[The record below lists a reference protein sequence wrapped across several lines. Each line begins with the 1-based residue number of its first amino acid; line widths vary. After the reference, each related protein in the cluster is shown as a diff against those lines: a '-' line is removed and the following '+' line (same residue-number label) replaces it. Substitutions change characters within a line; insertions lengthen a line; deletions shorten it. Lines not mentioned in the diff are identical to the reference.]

1 MLGIFCKDAKG
12 EQTQPHQLVL
22 WTSLPMA
29 CGRGAHLRSVWTGR
43 LKLRTEDQ
51 RTERGHIREHKR
63 GILFRSSVCVVV
75 GGKRQDSVQ
84 AGWQVCWCEMGMTTT
99 QTMCP
104 SEPALHSELRRA
116 GGRPGGR
123 RASTLGGL
131 LVALPQEASRS
142 VPVSVL
148 IGLAVRR
155 ATGELA
161 SSTVSSAVL
170 FLLNP
175 GREVLRKA
183 TLVNAEPCIRS
194 WSATLR
200 RVCSAVAES
209 DCSIGSSRDFGE
221 VGDRDVCGLLA
232 PAELSC
238 DSLPPSVPGHAASEA
253 PCRNSSTGPRHFLGL
268 VSWLR
273 GPTCCIPTFLQPHI
287 VPRGRKLA
295 ILIVALE
302 TSQAS
307 KKQTGQC
314 RTKGHLTRTQ

>member
-1 MLGIFCKDAKG
+1 MLGIFCKDAQG
-12 EQTQPHQLVL
+12 GQTQPHQLVL

-63 GILFRSSVCVVV
+63 GILFRWSVCVVV

-104 SEPALHSELRRA
+104 SEPALHSELRR
-116 GGRPGGR
+116 GR
-123 RASTLGGL
+123 RQTWRQAGKYLGGGL

-175 GREVLRKA
+175 GREVLSCARRRWSTQSPAFALGPRLCVVSALRLPNQIAQLEAVA
-183 TLVNAEPCIRS
+183 TLVRLEIAMS
-194 WSATLR
+194 
-200 RVCSAVAES
+200 
-209 DCSIGSSRDFGE
+209 
-221 VGDRDVCGLLA
+221 VG
-232 PAELSC
+232 
-238 DSLPPSVPGHAASEA
+238 
-253 PCRNSSTGPRHFLGL
+253 
-268 VSWLR
+268 SWLLR
-273 GPTCCIPTFLQPHI
+273 N
-287 VPRGRKLA
+287 
-295 ILIVALE
+295 
-302 TSQAS
+302 
-307 KKQTGQC
+307 
-314 RTKGHLTRTQ
+314 